1 MIIDILNE
9 VWILFLEMGPYL
21 MIGMFFAGLLH
32 VFFTKEMVVKYI
44 GKNNI
49 WSVIKASLFGVPL
62 PLCSCGVI
70 PSSVFLSKSGASRS
84 SVVSFL
90 ISTPQTGIDSI
101 IATYGMLGW
110 VFAVFRPIAAFAM
123 GIIGGIAAM
132 FIKEEPVPREPEKKN
147 YISLKLATTDG
158 SMIPV
163 QNKLHGSS
171 LKSRLRSMFHYGF
184 VEFLDDIVLQ
194 FIIGLVISGLIAYFV
209 PDSFFS
215 QSAVGSGIVGML
227 LMIAIGA
234 PMYVCATASIP
245 IAMTLMMKGF
255 SPGTAFVFLAVGPAT
270 NAASFSIIMK
280 VLGKRTAF
288 TFLAAISLSSI
299 AFGYLLD
306 FLFVTYDLPLMHN
319 HEAMNHNH
327 ELIAPELKLILGIIF
342 LILLLSSLYRKYVKK
357 YFMNKNTKLVS
368 RPMEDGIKKINI
380 SGMTC
385 NHCVMNVQKTIS
397 EIPGIQSVEVRL
409 DENAAYVRGN
419 YDENKLRTEIESIG
433 YKVI

>member
-1 MIIDILNE
+1 MIIDILKE
-9 VWILFLEMGPYL
+9 VWMLFLEMAPYL

-44 GKNNI
+44 GKNNV

-110 VFAVFRPIAAFAM
+110 VFAIFRPIAAFAM

-132 FIKEEPVPREPEKKN
+132 FIKEEPKPKEPVRKN
-147 YISLKLATTDG
+147 YFSLQLATPDG
-158 SMIPV
+158 SMSPV
-163 QNKLHGSS
+163 PQSDQRIS
-171 LKSRLRSMFHYGF
+171 MKSRMRSMFYYGF

-194 FIIGLVISGLIAYFV
+194 FIVGLVISGLIAYFV

-215 QSAVGSGIVGML
+215 KSAVGSGILGML
-227 LMIAIGA
+227 IMIAIGA

-280 VLGKRTAF
+280 VLGNKTAF
-288 TFLAAISLSSI
+288 TFLAAISISSI

-306 FLFVTYDLPLMHN
+306 FLFDTFHLPLFHN

-327 ELIAPELKLILGIIF
+327 GLIAPELKLILGIIF
-342 LILLLSSLYRKYVKK
+342 LILLISSLYRKYGKK
-357 YFMNKNTKLVS
+357 LFMGNNSKTVS
-368 RPMEDGIKKINI
+368 SPMENGLKKINI

-397 EIPGIQSVEVRL
+397 SISGIESVEVRL
-409 DENAAYVRGN
+409 DENAAYVKGN

-433 YKVI
+433 YKVV